1 MLTSG
6 EIVKGMYVT
15 VLSRKPIIKQEV
27 VEEFGTRTI
36 VERQITDNS
45 EIGKVLKVMSVQLPF
60 IAVCDATSS
69 YPINYIMDTRGVTLM
84 ELNEEMVSVLVE
96 KK

>member
-27 VEEFGTRTI
+27 VEEFGTSTI

>member
-6 EIVKGMYVT
+6 EIVKGMHVT
-15 VLSRKPIIKQEV
+15 VLSRKPLIRQEV
-27 VEEFGTRTI
+27 VEEFGTSTI

-45 EIGKVLKVMSVQLPF
+45 GIGSVLKVLAVQLPF

-69 YPINYIMDTRGVTLM
+69 YPINYTMDTRGVTLM
-84 ELNEEMVSVLVE
+84 ELNEEMVSVLV
-96 KK
+96 KKK